1 MNTVIAKHLARSSEK
16 AVSSFHGLISVAIFS
31 AVGLLISLSVLL
43 LDRHIPGDWF

>member
-1 MNTVIAKHLARSSEK
+1 MNTVFAKHLVRSSDK
-16 AVSSFHGLISVAIFS
+16 AVSSFHGLIPVVIFS

>member
-1 MNTVIAKHLARSSEK
+1 MNTVIAKHLARSSK
-16 AVSSFHGLISVAIFS
+16 KTVPSFQGLIPVTIFS